1 MIKMDWAKMVQTSVA
16 LDRDIRFKHNLAN
29 SMQDRIQEAYIS
41 LDVELAEIANAAE
54 WFKVWKTHRGKRDGE
69 LSVHQTVLNEF
80 VDATDFF
87 LLMANLNQWN
97 HLIVIEDEEIDK
109 YKTDS
114 RTPDL
119 SLMYLNIKKMLF
131 SAYAYNRSTDYV
143 HAWHLFMKFG
153 IKGLGF
159 TPEEIEES
167 FFAKNKVNYER
178 QENNY

>member
-1 MIKMDWAKMVQTSVA
+1 MLQTSVA
-16 LDRDIRFKHNLAN
+16 LDREIRFKRNLNN
-29 SMQDRIQEAYIS
+29 SMADRIQEAYIS

-54 WFKVWKTHRGKRDGE
+54 WFKVWKTHRGKQDGD
-69 LSVHQTVLNEF
+69 LSVRQTVLNEF

-97 HLIVIEDEEIDK
+97 HLVVIEDEEIEKFKADP
-109 YKTDS
+109 

-119 SLMYLNIKKMLF
+119 SLMYLNVKKMLF
-131 SAYAYNRSTDYV
+131 SAYAYNRSTDYT
-143 HAWHLFMKFG
+143 HAWHMFMKFG

-159 TPEEIEES
+159 TPEEIEAS

>member
-1 MIKMDWAKMVQTSVA
+1 MDWAKMLQTSVA
-16 LDRDIRFKHNLAN
+16 LDRDISFKHNLAN

-109 YKTDS
+109 YKADS

>member
-1 MIKMDWAKMVQTSVA
+1 MDWAKMLQTSVA
-16 LDRDIRFKHNLAN
+16 LDSDIRFKHNLAN

-109 YKTDS
+109 YKADS

-143 HAWHLFMKFG
+143 HVWHLFMKFG

>member
-1 MIKMDWAKMVQTSVA
+1 MDWAKMLQASVN
-16 LDRDIRFKHNLAN
+16 LDRDIRIKHNLQN
-29 SMQDRIQEAYIS
+29 SLADRIQEAYIS

-80 VDATDFF
+80 VDAIDFF

-97 HLIVIEDEEIDK
+97 HLIVIGDEQLANCQSDQR
-109 YKTDS
+109 DL
-114 RTPDL
+114 DL

-131 SAYAYNRSTDYV
+131 STYSYNRGTDFQ
-143 HAWHLFMKFG
+143 HAWHLFIKFG
-153 IKGLGF
+153 IQGLGF
-159 TPEEIEES
+159 TPEELEKAY
-167 FFAKNKVNYER
+167 FAKNQINYQR